1 VRRGNV
7 RLLSAKRLSQRNERS
22 WRSVPKSVI
31 AALAIALI
39 LETGFQSHQ
48 PKTLARAQA
57 LHQPPAVSALRLVS
71 LGENIAVAQLMSL
84 YLQAFDN
91 QPGIS
96 IPFREL
102 DYGRVSDWLKTILA
116 LDPIGQHPLFLAS
129 QVYPQVPDPART
141 RSMFDFVYQEFL
153 ADPAR
158 RWRWLA
164 HSALAA
170 RHRLKDNKLALHYA
184 NEIARLAPHAPGWAR
199 QMQIFILEDIGE
211 IESAKIMLGAL
222 IASGEVRD
230 ERELHFLTERLAELE
245 SAEKSSTPSKN

>member
-1 VRRGNV
+1 MRTQVRYSCARH
-7 RLLSAKRLSQRNERS
+7 RTHTK
-22 WRSVPKSVI
+22 
-31 AALAIALI
+31 
-39 LETGFQSHQ
+39 TGFQSHQ

-57 LHQPPAVSALRLVS
+57 LHQPPAESALRLVS

-116 LDPIGQHPLFLAS
+116 LDPIGQYPLFLAS

-164 HSALAA
+164 HSALARKTSTKRQQA
-170 RHRLKDNKLALHYA
+170 CLALRKAKSRGWRPMLLAGHVKCRFSYSK
-184 NEIARLAPHAPGWAR
+184 ISVRLRARR
-199 QMQIFILEDIGE
+199 SCLE
-211 IESAKIMLGAL
+211 
-222 IASGEVRD
+222 R
-230 ERELHFLTERLAELE
+230 
-245 SAEKSSTPSKN
+245 